1 MKGILILFF
10 WYLIILLFI
19 IMCVILGHSQNF
31 PVADIGDCYRGV
43 DVLDDYYKNSS
54 VLYAYNP
61 YPIPGHCWLIVDG
74 VPIDSYYGEI
84 NNYQYRNPM
93 YVYDS
98 YKNMTEGIKRIT
110 GRAIL

>member
-43 DVLDDYYKNSS
+43 SILDDY
-54 VLYAYNP
+54 
-61 YPIPGHCWLIVDG
+61 
-74 VPIDSYYGEI
+74 
-84 NNYQYRNPM
+84 
-93 YVYDS
+93 